1 MAKIQTQVRLIKVKE
16 TFEQVK
22 EKMDYKWLELTED
35 TSFLNPHHA
44 ISVYFDSK
52 EQRNKDEE
60 TERKI
65 RLNRDYIIELYE

>member
-16 TFEQVK
+16 TVEQVK

-35 TSFLNPHHA
+35 TSFLNPHSA
-44 ISVYFDSK
+44 IIVYN